1 VDKSAHRKFELIPYA
16 YFKNNFESL
25 PVLIVFNKKL
35 SNLDQNTLLKQ
46 IRIANVSQNTPQLID
61 GNTAYFSVRYVNYC
75 KFLSGTEQKSSLG
88 KQVALPNVPIL
99 FHKL

>member
-1 VDKSAHRKFELIPYA
+1 MAKVIEGSGQEVYKSADRKFELIPDA
-16 YFKNNFESL
+16 YFKNYFESL

-46 IRIANVSQNTPQLID
+46 IRITNVSQNTSQLID
-61 GNTAYFSVRYVNYC
+61 GNTAFFSIRYVKFG

-88 KQVALPNVPIL
+88 
-99 FHKL
+99 